1 MNIDEV
7 DPYEYV
13 YRQFSGAKTPE
24 TIRTEKY
31 ANGEVP
37 VTYFENNET
46 KVPESIPGD
55 IKRDVK
61 RVITKLNTEIRN
73 TKQFNFL
80 KECGIPK
87 PQIDHTEFLTHYKT
101 AQVNETL
108 SETTYKFVLRKNDST
123 LSRMF
128 FSNMK
133 EKLFKYLGSFAQKF
147 GMECGCEATPNAV
160 VIDFMRSNLDPMG
173 YDLET
178 MVDTDVELPP
188 SPIENEVA
196 EVMK

>member
-1 MNIDEV
+1 M
-7 DPYEYV
+7 PYL
-13 YRQFSGAKTPE
+13 
-24 TIRTEKY
+24 
-31 ANGEVP
+31 
-37 VTYFENNET
+37 
-46 KVPESIPGD
+46 ESSEPTSLPND

-61 RVITKLNTEIRN
+61 RVITKLNAEIRG

-80 KECGIPK
+80 EACGVEK
-87 PQIDHTEFLTHYKT
+87 PQIVVEEFLAGYKT
-101 AQVNETL
+101 AKVDETV

-160 VIDFMRSNLDPMG
+160 VIDFMRSNLDPMAG
-173 YDLET
+173 YDLDG
-178 MVDTDVELPP
+178 MIDTNVELPP
-188 SPIENEVA
+188 SPIENNVA
-196 EVMK
+196 DVMN